1 MPANSSTQIGQNKS
15 LITVI
20 KRIKKNRF
28 YAIGILCLF
37 SFFSS
42 KAHSESYHADA
53 IGIFDLT
60 NDQYLYK
67 KNIFKKR
74 APASTIK
81 VLAGLT
87 AIANSTDIN
96 AYVKVSA
103 RAAAAQP
110 TKAGLRKGEE
120 YRIVDLIQTCLVA
133 SCNDAASALAEGVSG
148 SEYAFS
154 LKMQKFANQLGCKQ
168 TIVTNASGLPKPKGM
183 TSSINDSIK
192 IIKSLLQNKKLKQ
205 MMQIKSFNLVSKK
218 GRKIPLRNH
227 NRLLS
232 GFEYNVIGK
241 TGYTI
246 LAQHCFL
253 SAGSTKDK
261 NIVVSILGN
270 KKVHLWNDLKL
281 AYRKHLSSQ
290 QYLPRFMVNNKIS
303 LTKIHSLLKTKGYAL
318 KKSEKIY
325 GYYTRQ
331 AIKRFQIDRS
341 LSVDGIVG
349 PQTWGALNRN

>member
-1 MPANSSTQIGQNKS
+1 MHLQYNKF
-15 LITVI
+15 LT
-20 KRIKKNRF
+20 F
-28 YAIGILCLF
+28 YALGFLSLF
-37 SFFSS
+37 IST
-42 KAHSESYHADA
+42 AHAESYHADA
-53 IGIFDLT
+53 IGIFDLK
-60 NDQYLYK
+60 NNQYLYK
-67 KNIFKKR
+67 KNILKKR

-81 VLAGLT
+81 VLAALT
-87 AIANSTDIN
+87 AWANAPDIN
-96 AYVKVSA
+96 AYVSVSA

-110 TKAGLRKGEE
+110 TKAGLKKGEQ

-133 SCNDAASALAEGVSG
+133 SCNDAASALAEGVAG
-148 SEYAFS
+148 SEYAFA
-154 LKMQKFANQLGCKQ
+154 LKMQKFANQVGCSQ
-168 TIVTNASGLPKPKGM
+168 TQATNASGLPKPKGM

-192 IIKSLLQNKKLKQ
+192 IIKVLLQNEKLKK
-205 MMQIKSFNLVSKK
+205 MMQIQSFNLISKK

-227 NRLLS
+227 NRLLK

-261 NIVVSILGN
+261 SIVVSVLGN
-270 KKVHLWNDLKL
+270 KKKYLWNDLKS

-303 LTKIHSLLKTKGYAL
+303 LTKIHTLLKSKGYSL
-318 KKSEKIY
+318 KKSENIY

-341 LSVDGIVG
+341 LSVDGIIG
-349 PQTWGALNRN
+349 PQTWATLNRN